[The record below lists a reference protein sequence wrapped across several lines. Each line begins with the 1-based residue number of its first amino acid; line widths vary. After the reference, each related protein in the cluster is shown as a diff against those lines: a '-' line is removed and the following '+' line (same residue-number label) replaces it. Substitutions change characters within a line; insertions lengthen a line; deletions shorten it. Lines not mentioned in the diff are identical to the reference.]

1 MRGPRPGRRGRSP
14 FLPRPG
20 FAPAPPALGW
30 RVLLAGQPARR
41 LIEGDLP
48 LNPCPKVEPG
58 PLPPRCPPGCR
69 RGRRETW
76 GPRVQT
82 RVKGGRPRG
91 PPLPPAPGAPWPQRW
106 ALGFLSA
113 EAEHRRG
120 GGGGCSRPHS
130 GPCLVGP
137 GVGKWP
143 RRGRIG
149 VQVSVSGALSERA
162 PPDGSPCLHVSAFSS
177 SRHSVAR
184 LSALESC
191 RLRGTPGPA
200 SPPLRRGTFPSPGP
214 RRSLA
219 PSAPALRAQACAGSR
234 TRAPGAVA
242 SERVLRPSEP
252 PPPQGPAVSPG
263 PAPARPIPPP
273 PPPSRLGLGC
283 KVQPRRKGEGLG
295 SRLTSERLTTVS
307 ERVRQVGPGAGRR
320 ETP

>member
-48 LNPCPKVEPG
+48 LNPCPKVEPD

-113 EAEHRRG
+113 EAEHGGG
-120 GGGGCSRPHS
+120 GGGGCSRPPS

-143 RRGRIG
+143 RRGRVG
-149 VQVSVSGALSERA
+149 VQVSVSRGLSLSGLLQMEAPVYMSALSLPLGTQSPGSRRWRA
-162 PPDGSPCLHVSAFSS
+162 AGSAGLLGRP
-177 SRHSVAR
+177 RR
-184 LSALESC
+184 LSGGE
-191 RLRGTPGPA
+191 
-200 SPPLRRGTFPSPGP
+200 PSP
-214 RRSLA
+214 A
-219 PSAPALRAQACAGSR
+219 PVRAD
-234 TRAPGAVA
+234 P
-242 SERVLRPSEP
+242 
-252 PPPQGPAVSPG
+252 
-263 PAPARPIPPP
+263 
-273 PPPSRLGLGC
+273 
-283 KVQPRRKGEGLG
+283 
-295 SRLTSERLTTVS
+295 
-307 ERVRQVGPGAGRR
+307 
-320 ETP
+320 